1 MRILRSVISL
11 LLCAALAGANLAA
24 QQHVVDAADLQQ
36 LLDTRADDE
45 EALRAVVHRVLARP
59 EVERVAQGLGVDL
72 GRAVDAV
79 STLDGA
85 ELAQMAAQARAVDTS
100 LAGGQGSI
108 TVSTTM
114 IIIGLLV
121 LILIVVVVS

>member
-1 MRILRSVISL
+1 MRILRSAISL
-11 LLCAALAGANLAA
+11 LLSAALFGANLAA
-24 QQHVVDAADLQQ
+24 QQHVVDTAELQQ

-45 EALRAVVHRVLARP
+45 EALRDVVHRALVRP
-59 EVERVAQGLGVDL
+59 EVEQVAQALGVDL
-72 GRAVDAV
+72 GRAVDAA

-85 ELAQMAAQARAVDTS
+85 ELAQMAAQADAVDSS

-121 LILIVVVVS
+121 LILIIVAV

>member
-1 MRILRSVISL
+1 MRILRSALSL

-24 QQHVVDAADLQQ
+24 QQQVVDAADLQQ

-45 EALRAVVHRVLARP
+45 EALRAVVHRILARP
-59 EVERVAQGLGVDL
+59 EVERVAQALGVDL
-72 GRAVDAV
+72 GRTVDAV

-85 ELAQMAAQARAVDTS
+85 ELAQMAAQAHAVDTS
-100 LAGGQGSI
+100 LVGGQGTI

-114 IIIGLLV
+114 IIIGLLA
-121 LILIVVVVS
+121 LILLVVVV

>member
-1 MRILRSVISL
+1 MRILRSAISL
-11 LLCAALAGANLAA
+11 LLCAALFGANLAA
-24 QQHVVDAADLQQ
+24 QQHVVDTAELQQ

-45 EALRAVVHRVLARP
+45 EALRDVVHRALVRP
-59 EVERVAQGLGVDL
+59 EVEQVAQALGVDL

-85 ELAQMAAQARAVDTS
+85 ELAQMATQAHAVDTS
-100 LAGGQGSI
+100 LAGGQESI

-121 LILIVVVVS
+121 LILIVVAV

>member
-1 MRILRSVISL
+1 MRILRSAISL

-24 QQHVVDAADLQQ
+24 QQHVVDAAELQQ
-36 LLDTRADDE
+36 LLDTRADEE

-59 EVERVAQGLGVDL
+59 EIERVAQGLGVDL
-72 GRAVDAV
+72 GRSVDAV

-85 ELAQMAAQARAVDTS
+85 ELAQIAAQAHAVDTS
-100 LAGGQGSI
+100 LAGGQGTI

-121 LILIVVVVS
+121 LILIIVAV

>member
-1 MRILRSVISL
+1 MRILRSAISL

-24 QQHVVDAADLQQ
+24 QQHVVDAAELQQ
-36 LLDTRADDE
+36 LLDARADEE

-59 EVERVAQGLGVDL
+59 EIERVAQGLGVDL
-72 GRAVDAV
+72 GRSVDAV
-79 STLDGA
+79 STLDGT
-85 ELAQMAAQARAVDTS
+85 ELAQIAAQAHAVDTS
-100 LAGGQGSI
+100 LAGGQGTI

-121 LILIVVVVS
+121 LILIIVAV

>member
-1 MRILRSVISL
+1 MRILRSALSL

-45 EALRAVVHRVLARP
+45 EALRAVVHRILARP
-59 EVERVAQGLGVDL
+59 EVERVAQALGVDL
-72 GRAVDAV
+72 GRTVDAV

-85 ELAQMAAQARAVDTS
+85 ELAQMAAQAHAVDTS
-100 LAGGQGSI
+100 LVGGQGTI

-114 IIIGLLV
+114 IIIGLLA
-121 LILIVVVVS
+121 LILLVVAV

>member
-1 MRILRSVISL
+1 MRILRSALSL
-11 LLCAALAGANLAA
+11 LLCAALAGANLVA

-45 EALRAVVHRVLARP
+45 EALRAVVHRILARP
-59 EVERVAQGLGVDL
+59 EVERVAQALGVDL
-72 GRAVDAV
+72 GRTVDAV

-85 ELAQMAAQARAVDTS
+85 ELAQMAAQAHAVDTS

-121 LILIVVVVS
+121 LILIIVAV